1 MNRKFHTVPADIA
14 AGKFDD
20 STEFILDGIAEFHDS
35 LLGREIN
42 QPGHCRL
49 QPGNA
54 KSLMTDTEVN
64 PVPLES
70 VIKREESGVDA
81 FQPGTERIGDVD
93 FLQCNRRSLTGV
105 HPPDKPNRIFG
116 GELKQPGVQGTG

>member
-1 MNRKFHTVPADIA
+1 MNRKFHTVTADIA

-20 STEFILDGIAEFHDS
+20 STKFILDGIAEFHDS

-42 QPGHCRL
+42 QSGHCRF

-54 KSLMTDTEVN
+54 KCLMTDTEVN

-70 VIKREESGVDA
+70 VIKREESGDGMKSFCGLCALLMLAMLCVDIMTDA
-81 FQPGTERIGDVD
+81 SFGQTVFHL
-93 FLQCNRRSLTGV
+93 FLFFVNVICTNI
-105 HPPDKPNRIFG
+105 DD
-116 GELKQPGVQGTG
+116 